1 MLRLVDDVKLV
12 YEKLKIFFKKI
23 TYSFPI
29 LIAFTRLYFFF
40 ISFALRF

>member
-1 MLRLVDDVKLV
+1 MYKDIKNKLII
-12 YEKLKIFFKKI
+12 KLKIFLKKI